1 MPGTS
6 PGMTIREK
14 TVFRATSV
22 IPAGHWPASERK
34 ATVTLAHHDRH
45 RRRIRLTADDG
56 TSFLLDLPEA
66 TLLRDGDGLKLETG
80 GYVEVKA
87 AIEPLVEVRAVSP
100 QLLARLAWHLGNR
113 HLPAAIHADRILIRD
128 DHVIVDMLKGLGAQ
142 VQAVEAPFDPEGGA
156 YGQHNHD
163 PSHPYGLGSR
173 YGKGS
178 EHDHGHGHA
187 HVHPHADDPGHEHDH
202 GHDHDHKH

>member
-1 MPGTS
+1 ML
-6 PGMTIREK
+6 K
-14 TVFRATSV
+14 VTSV
-22 IPAGHWPASERK
+22 IPAAHWPTAERR

-56 TSFLLDLPEA
+56 TSFLLDLAEA
-66 TLLRDGDGLKLETG
+66 TVLRHGDGLKLENNA
-80 GYVEVKA
+80 GYIEVQA
-87 AIEPLVEVRAVSP
+87 APEQLIEVSAP
-100 QLLARLAWHLGNR
+100 TPELLARLAWHLGNR
-113 HLPAAIHADRILIRD
+113 HLPAEIRGDRILIRD

-142 VQAVEAPFDPEGGA
+142 VQAVNAPFDPEGGA

-178 EHDHGHGHA
+178 EHAHSHGGHS
-187 HVHPHADDPGHEHDH
+187 HVHSHADDPGHEHDH
-202 GHDHDHKH
+202 HHDHDHKH

>member
-1 MPGTS
+1 ML
-6 PGMTIREK
+6 K
-14 TVFRATSV
+14 ATEVVSS
-22 IPAGHWPASERK
+22 GHWPIPERK
-34 ATVTLAHHDRH
+34 AIVTLAQHDRH

-56 TSFLLDLPEA
+56 TAFLLDLQEA
-66 TLLRDGDGLKLETG
+66 TVLRHGDGLKLDNNA
-80 GYVEVKA
+80 GYIEVAA

-128 DHVIVDMLKGLGAQ
+128 DHVIVDMLKGLGAE
-142 VQAVEAPFDPEGGA
+142 VKAVEAPFDPEGGA

-173 YGKGS
+173 YGKGGEKAGGHDHS
-178 EHDHGHGHA
+178 HDHGHDHGHGH
-187 HVHPHADDPGHEHDH
+187 HHHHD
-202 GHDHDHKH
+202 GDDHDHHH

>member
-1 MPGTS
+1 VL
-6 PGMTIREK
+6 K
-14 TVFRATSV
+14 ATSV
-22 IPAGHWPASERK
+22 VSSGHWPAAERK

-56 TSFLLDLPEA
+56 TAFLLDLSEA
-66 TLLRDGDGLKLETG
+66 TVLRHGDGLKLESG
-80 GYVEVKA
+80 GYIEVQA
-87 AIEPLVEVRAVSP
+87 APEPLIEVRAASA

-113 HLPAAIHADRILIRD
+113 HLPAEIHADCILIRD

-142 VQAVEAPFDPEGGA
+142 VLAVNAPFDPEGGA

-173 YGKGS
+173 YGKQ
-178 EHDHGHGHA
+178 EHSHGGHS
-187 HVHPHADDPGHEHDH
+187 HVHSHADDPGHEHDH
-202 GHDHDHKH
+202 HHDHDHKH

>member
-1 MPGTS
+1 M
-6 PGMTIREK
+6 
-14 TVFRATSV
+14 FRATSV

-45 RRRIRLTADDG
+45 RRRIRLNADDG
-56 TSFLLDLPEA
+56 TGFLLDLPEA
-66 TLLRDGDGLKLETG
+66 MLLRDGDGLKLEQG

-87 AIEPLVEVRAVSP
+87 AIEPLVEVRAASP

-163 PSHPYGLGSR
+163 PAHPYGLGSR
-173 YGKGS
+173 YGKH
-178 EHDHGHGHA
+178 EHGHAHGGHA